1 MHMANQ
7 IETNIEIQ
15 IENRNRKTV
24 FFRLILSAPLFAFMY
39 LFQQFASNS
48 DANTLVLA
56 LPVAAAIVVR
66 NVYPSWLLS
75 FNHAVMEFSARV
87 AAYVLLLTDEYP
99 TFERNPK
106 VAVLFPDVEGGKKL
120 NRWLP
125 LVKWFLAIPLYI
137 VGVIYLIFAFLAVIL
152 AWALTSL
159 SGTYPAWAGE
169 LTLNT
174 IRFWNRVYG
183 YAVALVTDEYPSFSL
198 N

>member
-1 MHMANQ
+1 MANQ
-7 IETNIEIQ
+7 IETHVEIQ

-24 FFRLILSAPLFAFMY
+24 FFRLILSLPLFAFLY
-39 LFQQFASNS
+39 LFQQFSSGNEWS
-48 DANTLVLA
+48 TLVLA
-56 LPVAAAIVVR
+56 LPVAAALIVR

-75 FNHAVMEFSARV
+75 FNHAVLEFGTRI

-106 VAVLFPDVEGGKKL
+106 IAVIFPDVEGGKKL

-137 VGVIYLIFAFLAVIL
+137 VGFIYSLFAFVALIL
-152 AWALTSL
+152 TWALTSL

-169 LTLNT
+169 LILNT
-174 IRFWNRVYG
+174 LKFWNRVYG

>member
-1 MHMANQ
+1 MANQ
-7 IETNIEIQ
+7 IETQIEIQ
-15 IENRNRKTV
+15 TNNRNRKTI
-24 FFRLILSAPLFAFMY
+24 FFRLILSLPLFAFVY
-39 LFQQFASNS
+39 LFQQFSSGNEWS
-48 DANTLVLA
+48 TLVLA
-56 LPVAAAIVVR
+56 LPVAAALIVR

-75 FNHAVMEFSARV
+75 FNHAVLEFGTRI

-106 VAVLFPDVEGGKKL
+106 IAVIFPDVEGGKKL

-137 VGVIYLIFAFLAVIL
+137 VGFVYSVFAFIALVL

-159 SGTYPAWAGE
+159 SGTFPAWAGE
-169 LTLNT
+169 LILNT
-174 IRFWNRVYG
+174 LKFWNRVYG

-198 N
+198 K

>member
-1 MHMANQ
+1 MATQ
-7 IETNIEIQ
+7 IETNIEIA
-15 IENRNRKTV
+15 IENRDRKSV
-24 FFRLILSAPLFAFMY
+24 FFRLIFSLPIFFFLY
-39 LFQQFASNS
+39 LFQQFTNQSEW
-48 DANTLVLA
+48 NTVILA
-56 LPVAAAIVVR
+56 MPVAAALVVR
-66 NVYPSWLLS
+66 NVYPSWLLN
-75 FNHAVMEFSARV
+75 FNHAVMEFGARV
-87 AAYVLLLTDEYP
+87 AAYVLLLNDEYP

-106 VAVLFPDVEGGKKL
+106 VAVIFPDVEGGKKL

-137 VGVIYLIFAFLAVIL
+137 VGVIYSAFAGVSIIL

-159 SGTYPAWAGE
+159 TGTYPAWAGE

-174 IRFWNRVYG
+174 LRYWNRVYG

>member
-1 MHMANQ
+1 MANQ
-7 IETNIEIQ
+7 IETQIEIQ
-15 IENRNRKTV
+15 TNNRNRKTV
-24 FFRLILSAPLFAFMY
+24 FFRLFLSLPLFAFLY
-39 LFQQFASNS
+39 LFQQFSSGNEW
-48 DANTLVLA
+48 NTLVLA
-56 LPVAAAIVVR
+56 LPVAAALIVR
-66 NVYPSWLLS
+66 NVYPSWLLT
-75 FNHAVMEFSARV
+75 FNHAVLEFGTRI

-106 VAVLFPDVEGGKKL
+106 IAVIFPDVEGGKKL

-137 VGVIYLIFAFLAVIL
+137 VGFIYSLFAFAALIL

-169 LTLNT
+169 LILNT
-174 IRFWNRVYG
+174 LKFWNRVYG

>member
-1 MHMANQ
+1 MANQ
-7 IETNIEIQ
+7 IETQIEIQ
-15 IENRNRKTV
+15 TNNRNRKTV
-24 FFRLILSAPLFAFMY
+24 FFRLILSLPLFAFLY
-39 LFQQFASNS
+39 LFQQFSSGNEW
-48 DANTLVLA
+48 NTLVLA
-56 LPVAAAIVVR
+56 LPVAAALIVR
-66 NVYPSWLLS
+66 NVYPSWLLT
-75 FNHAVMEFSARV
+75 FNHAVLEFGTRI

-106 VAVLFPDVEGGKKL
+106 IAVIFPDVEGGKKL

-137 VGVIYLIFAFLAVIL
+137 VGFIYSLFAFVALIL

-169 LTLNT
+169 LILNT
-174 IRFWNRVYG
+174 LKFWNRVYG

>member
-1 MHMANQ
+1 MANQ
-7 IETNIEIQ
+7 IETQIEIQ
-15 IENRNRKTV
+15 TNNRNRKTV
-24 FFRLILSAPLFAFMY
+24 FFRLFLSLPLFAFLY
-39 LFQQFASNS
+39 LFQQFSSGNEWS
-48 DANTLVLA
+48 TLVLA
-56 LPVAAAIVVR
+56 LPVAAALIVR

-75 FNHAVMEFSARV
+75 FNHAVLEFGTRI

-106 VAVLFPDVEGGKKL
+106 IAVIFPDVEGGKKL

-137 VGVIYLIFAFLAVIL
+137 VGFIYSLFAFVALIL

-169 LTLNT
+169 LILNT
-174 IRFWNRVYG
+174 VKFWNRVYG

>member
-1 MHMANQ
+1 MANQ
-7 IETNIEIQ
+7 IETQIEIQ
-15 IENRNRKTV
+15 TNNRNRKTV
-24 FFRLILSAPLFAFMY
+24 FFRLILSLPLFAFVY
-39 LFQQFASNS
+39 LFQQFSSGNEWS
-48 DANTLVLA
+48 TLVLA
-56 LPVAAAIVVR
+56 LPVAAALIVR

-75 FNHAVMEFSARV
+75 FNHAVLEFGTRI

-106 VAVLFPDVEGGKKL
+106 IAVIFPDVEGGKKL

-137 VGVIYLIFAFLAVIL
+137 VGFVYSVFAFIALVL

-159 SGTYPAWAGE
+159 SGTFPAWAGE
-169 LTLNT
+169 LILNT
-174 IRFWNRVYG
+174 LKFWNRVYG

>member
-1 MHMANQ
+1 MANQ

-24 FFRLILSAPLFAFMY
+24 FFRLILSAPLFLFIY
-39 LFQQFASNS
+39 LFQQFSSDN

-56 LPVAAAIVVR
+56 LPVAAAIVAR

-75 FNHAVMEFSARV
+75 FNHAVLEFSTRV

-125 LVKWFLAIPLYI
+125 LVKWFLAIPLFI
-137 VGVIYLIFAFLAVIL
+137 VGCIYSVFTFLAVIL
-152 AWALTSL
+152 ALALTSL